1 MRQKIVDQDH
11 LPRLL
16 QSRLFFELDIWTLNN
31 EQSQLTKLLC
41 WKQLPCFLIYTSRH
55 FTPGAHQ
62 TESFSVQGSPCP
74 KLPQQSGRYFW
85 DQCIVFWSQCLSSV
99 LQAIIKI
106 GLISASWGI
115 INFCIQEHKS
125 WISWKCSNHS
135 EWIVAKMWAGTQV
148 QRRYTSW
155 WTFTGHHNFLHKIH
169 HNVVNYIA
177 ILLCL
182 IICLATRDMR
192 FFCWKK
198 HVWFAQWQNKFKLQT
213 LLKNQ
218 GTK

>member
-1 MRQKIVDQDH
+1 M
-11 LPRLL
+11 
-16 QSRLFFELDIWTLNN
+16 SNWAE
-31 EQSQLTKLLC
+31 SKLLC

-85 DQCIVFWSQCLSSV
+85 YQCIVFWSQCLSSV

-106 GLISASWGI
+106 DLISGSWGF
-115 INFCIQEHKS
+115 NNYCIQEHKS
-125 WISWKCSNHS
+125 LISWKCSNHS
-135 EWIVAKMWAGTQV
+135 EWIVAKMWAGRQV

-169 HNVVNYIA
+169 HNVVDDIA
-177 ILLCL
+177 ILLINL
-182 IICLATRDMR
+182 FICLKTRDERLNLFFKNRILRLYMR
-192 FFCWKK
+192 TNPHIFGYSDTCACSICIMAKPIQIVNSIK
-198 HVWFAQWQNKFKLQT
+198 
-213 LLKNQ
+213 
-218 GTK
+218 

>member
-1 MRQKIVDQDH
+1 M
-11 LPRLL
+11 PRLL
-16 QSRLFFELDIWTLNN
+16 QFRLFFESDIWILNN

-85 DQCIVFWSQCLSSV
+85 DQCLVFWSQCLSSV
-99 LQAIIKI
+99 LQAMIKI
-106 GLISASWGI
+106 DLISASWGI

-125 WISWKCSNHS
+125 WVSWKCSNHS
-135 EWIVAKMWAGTQV
+135 EWIVAKMWAGRQV

-155 WTFTGHHNFLHKIH
+155 WTFTGHHDFLHKIH
-169 HNVVNYIA
+169 HNVVDDIA
-177 ILLCL
+177 ILLINL
-182 IICLATRDMR
+182 FICLKTRDERSNLFLRIGFCAFICAQIRIYSDSRIHAHVR
-192 FFCWKK
+192 F
-198 HVWFAQWQNKFKLQT
+198 A
-213 LLKNQ
+213 
-218 GTK
+218 